1 MTNKRLLLG
10 IGTISAWI
18 WIGIQLSFE
27 NHDVPSV
34 CMIKNV
40 SGYPCPACGIS
51 RSIVYLLHGEVSQAF
66 MTNPLGF
73 LGLGM
78 LLVFTVLQIIDIRNK
93 KTWSSS
99 LIRYLEV
106 FLMKRAV
113 IITFALLMIF
123 NWLWNIQKGL

>member
-1 MTNKRLLLG
+1 
-10 IGTISAWI
+10 
-18 WIGIQLSFE
+18 
-27 NHDVPSV
+27 
-34 CMIKNV
+34 
-40 SGYPCPACGIS
+40 
-51 RSIVYLLHGEVSQAF
+51 

-99 LIRYLEV
+99 LTRYLEV

-123 NWLWNIQKGL
+123 NWLWNIQKGM